1 MQDSLSYQKLKMK
14 VNKKKSLFKNLGTK
28 KKKKKKTALKY
39 MHIREQKLT

>member
-28 KKKKKKTALKY
+28 KKKKKTALKY